1 MVGGIKELRAN
12 SLSQLVALYS
22 SCMAWWLAVSMDGQR
37 GREGGRE
44 EDEEESCWVP
54 CTTPIIRRTVLLTR
68 ERRPR
73 GIMESY
79 IGGGKWK
86 GDD

>member
-1 MVGGIKELRAN
+1 VLGALDKSNYKEN
-12 SLSQLVALYS
+12 
-22 SCMAWWLAVSMDGQR
+22 CTPNK
-37 GREGGRE
+37 RE
-44 EDEEESCWVP
+44 EA
-54 CTTPIIRRTVLLTR
+54 
-68 ERRPR
+68 R